1 MIWNIP
7 PTLEGLNQS
16 GQHTA
21 VAALGIEFTEIGDDY
36 LLATMPVTAGHVQ
49 PLRMLHGGVSCVLA
63 ETMGSVAG
71 FLCVPEPGV
80 DFVVG
85 TEINA
90 SHLRSAPEGTTVTG
104 RVSPVRLG
112 RRVQVW
118 SIEITNEAG
127 KLVCLSRLTCQVMT
141 GTKEKS

>member
-1 MIWNIP
+1 MIWKIT

-16 GQHTA
+16 GQNTA
-21 VAALGIEFTEIGDDY
+21 VDRLGIEFTEIGDDY
-36 LLATMPVTAGHVQ
+36 LVATMPVTAAHVQ

-71 FLCVPEPGV
+71 FLCVPDPGS
-80 DFVVG
+80 DYVVG

-90 SHLRSAPEGTTVTG
+90 SHLRGAPEGTTVTG
-104 RVSPVRLG
+104 KVTAVRLG

-118 SIEITNEAG
+118 SIEITNETG
-127 KLVCLSRLTCQVMT
+127 KLVCLSRLTCQVMS
-141 GTKEKS
+141 GK